1 MKRAGRADFRTV
13 AAAVLLAA
21 CAVGARAEKQA
32 LSDAELR
39 EVSGKGVAVL
49 VHLELNSGLLTGQP
63 IDSRISAGFTVDSVT
78 TYAIAQNVGGVLDMF
93 AITLDPTSRS
103 GGADYLAIGM
113 PTYFAAQEFGVRA
126 LAVQTDASAPIT
138 SSLGSLL
145 LNGVASMT
153 GQLNLWP
160 K

>member
-1 MKRAGRADFRTV
+1 MKRASRTVFRT
-13 AAAVLLAA
+13 AAAAAILAA
-21 CAVGARAEKQA
+21 CAAGARAEKQA

-39 EVSGKGVAVL
+39 DVSGKGVAIL
-49 VHLELNSGLLTGQP
+49 VHLELNSGLLTGQT
-63 IDSRISAGFTVDSVT
+63 IDSRLSAGFTVNSVT
-78 TYAIAQNVGGVLDMF
+78 TYAIAQNLGGILDMF
-93 AITLDPTSRS
+93 AITLDPVARS
-103 GGADYLAIGM
+103 NGPDYLAIGM

-126 LAVQTDASAPIT
+126 LAVQTDASAPVT

-153 GQLNLWP
+153 GQLNVWP

>member
-1 MKRAGRADFRTV
+1 MRRHRRAPFRAV
-13 AAAVLLAA
+13 AAALALA
-21 CAVGARAEKQA
+21 CLASARAEKQP

-39 EVSGKGVAVL
+39 DVSGKGVAIL

-63 IDSRISAGFTVDSVT
+63 IDSRISAGFTVESVT
-78 TYAIAQNVGGVLDMF
+78 TYAIAQNLGGVLDMF
-93 AITLDPTSRS
+93 AITLDPVARS
-103 GGADYLAIGM
+103 GGSDYLAIGM

-126 LAVQTDASAPIT
+126 LAVQTDAAAPVT

-153 GQLNLWP
+153 GQLNVWP